1 MMTNRNLTAMYDTR
15 GAAEIARDELIG
27 AGVAPEAI
35 SIHGTEEGAAASD
48 NETAGQ
54 GFWASLAN
62 LFMPDE
68 DRYTY
73 TEGLKRGSF
82 MLSALV
88 PEDLEDAAADILEA
102 SEPVDLDERSAS
114 WRQEGWTGYGAGSP
128 SYAGAPAT
136 AAYSEGAGL
145 AEADPAFAPV
155 ATPVTARQEHPQD
168 GSQPVGPSEGKAF
181 AFVDNDEVQGPTA
194 GNDEVQRP
202 TAGKAF
208 AFVDNDVVQAAE
220 EELPGGKRDV
230 SRGSVRV
237 RRYPT
242 EHPLHEH
249 GEESARKPTGTGT
262 VVEGSVVDPDLA
274 GTNR

>member
-1 MMTNRNLTAMYDTR
+1 MMTNRNLTAMYDSR

-27 AGVAPEAI
+27 AGVVPEAI
-35 SIHGTEEGAAASD
+35 SIHGTEEGPAASD

-82 MLSALV
+82 MLSARV

-102 SEPVDLDERSAS
+102 SDPVDLDERSAS
-114 WRQEGWTGYGAGSP
+114 WRQEGWTGYGAGTA
-128 SYAGAPAT
+128 SYDGIPAT

-155 ATPVTARQEHPQD
+155 ATPVTARQEHAQD
-168 GSQPVGPSEGKAF
+168 GSQPLGGNKGKAF
-181 AFVDNDEVQGPTA
+181 AFVDNDEVQPPPPA
-194 GNDEVQRP
+194 D
-202 TAGKAF
+202 
-208 AFVDNDVVQAAE
+208 
-220 EELPGGKRDV
+220 
-230 SRGSVRV
+230 
-237 RRYPT
+237 RRQG
-242 EHPLHEH
+242 L
-249 GEESARKPTGTGT
+249 RF
-262 VVEGSVVDPDLA
+262 
-274 GTNR
+274 RR

>member
-1 MMTNRNLTAMYDTR
+1 MQQP
-15 GAAEIARDELIG
+15 I
-27 AGVAPEAI
+27 
-35 SIHGTEEGAAASD
+35 
-48 NETAGQ
+48 
-54 GFWASLAN
+54 F
-62 LFMPDE
+62 
-68 DRYTY
+68 
-73 TEGLKRGSF
+73 
-82 MLSALV
+82 
-88 PEDLEDAAADILEA
+88 LEA

-114 WRQEGWTGYGAGSP
+114 WRQEGWAGYGAGTP

-155 ATPVTARQEHPQD
+155 ATPVSARQEHPQD

-220 EELPGGKRDV
+220 EEPGGKREV

-237 RRYPT
+237 RRYAIERPV
-242 EHPLHEH
+242 HEQ

>member
-27 AGVAPEAI
+27 AGVVPEAI
-35 SIHGTEEGAAASD
+35 SIHGTEEGPAASD
-48 NETAGQ
+48 SETAGQ

-114 WRQEGWTGYGAGSP
+114 WRQEGWTGYGAGTRILCRRTRDS
-128 SYAGAPAT
+128 
-136 AAYSEGAGL
+136 GL
-145 AEADPAFAPV
+145 
-155 ATPVTARQEHPQD
+155 
-168 GSQPVGPSEGKAF
+168 
-181 AFVDNDEVQGPTA
+181 
-194 GNDEVQRP
+194 
-202 TAGKAF
+202 
-208 AFVDNDVVQAAE
+208 
-220 EELPGGKRDV
+220 
-230 SRGSVRV
+230 
-237 RRYPT
+237 
-242 EHPLHEH
+242 
-249 GEESARKPTGTGT
+249 
-262 VVEGSVVDPDLA
+262 
-274 GTNR
+274 